1 MKLEALETALGN
13 PKLTM
18 LFYKSMKDYRE
29 IEEVFKEKFKEYSF
43 YNEIEFKSSKYKDLE
58 YFEKN
63 FFSIFFISIFN
74 KIGFEKE
81 KVQRY
86 GMIFHAL
93 RVIITAAD
101 NILDNEEKGSCI
113 LKIEAN
119 PVLKNILLIIMSD
132 IIMGS
137 EIKNNKSMKK
147 IVETLYGIARGESI
161 SALKESENYPS
172 SDFIREKIHKNIG
185 GELLGIAFDIPA
197 NEEEKLKDKIMN
209 YRAAI
214 TLIGEAL
221 QALDDMTDVRE
232 DIEGNK
238 ANLMTSIILEKNGI
252 TYQEFKKNGKYS
264 IDDYKNE
271 YVLLIEEAANKA
283 LNGFKIMEENL
294 YPVNKKQ
301 GEAILKLMF
310 KLRGLEN
317 EWDIYHK
324 IKNGGS

>member
-1 MKLEALETALGN
+1 MN
-13 PKLTM
+13 Q
-18 LFYKSMKDYRE
+18 
-29 IEEVFKEKFKEYSF
+29 KEYSF

-58 YFEKN
+58 YFERN

-161 SALKESENYPS
+161 SALKES
-172 SDFIREKIHKNIG
+172 
-185 GELLGIAFDIPA
+185 
-197 NEEEKLKDKIMN
+197 
-209 YRAAI
+209 
-214 TLIGEAL
+214 
-221 QALDDMTDVRE
+221 
-232 DIEGNK
+232 
-238 ANLMTSIILEKNGI
+238 
-252 TYQEFKKNGKYS
+252 
-264 IDDYKNE
+264 
-271 YVLLIEEAANKA
+271 
-283 LNGFKIMEENL
+283 
-294 YPVNKKQ
+294 
-301 GEAILKLMF
+301 
-310 KLRGLEN
+310 
-317 EWDIYHK
+317 
-324 IKNGGS
+324 